1 MQIDDKIYI
10 LNPQY
15 RLKVDKSRVLLYY
28 KNADPPIEKG
38 ISNFLGFLHPVFAV
52 LLCLFDGKK
61 SLKKVLDEFV
71 YITDLKRESV
81 SKLISQLVENKTEIK
96 IDSNNHSFYF
106 PKNTLIQQGT
116 KNEVIH
122 YNPYDFL
129 IPNNQLDFQTHRL
142 YEPLDTMIILNNICV
157 TQCIY
162 CYSDKRE
169 LFPCKIPFERLVEII
184 QEAQKI
190 GMRAFNISGG
200 ELFTYRHWKEF
211 LKELVEN
218 NFDPYI
224 TTKYP
229 LNERRIKE
237 LKDIGIKR
245 IQLSIDTIKSD
256 EMHQLLNVN
265 EKYHVLILKTLKDLD
280 NNNFDIRINSQITS
294 INQDSMEAFFNY
306 LLNFENINRIRVR
319 ATGFSLYSKGV
330 NYPSL
335 RPAKN
340 KLNKIK
346 DLVIKLREKH
356 QDRVILD
363 FFEYP
368 ERRYYINPSA
378 EEKRIHY
385 ENRAQCSGNFYSFDI
400 LPDGKVTICE
410 ELYWHPQFII
420 GDLMKQSITDIWNSE
435 KALSLYHF
443 SKDSVRDKSP
453 CKTCNHKDFNRC
465 HQQKGA
471 CWKQILYAYG
481 EENWDYP
488 DPRCQHAPEPFN
500 EFWIE

>member
-1 MQIDDKIYI
+1 M
-10 LNPQY
+10 
-15 RLKVDKSRVLLYY
+15 
-28 KNADPPIEKG
+28 
-38 ISNFLGFLHPVFAV
+38 
-52 LLCLFDGKK
+52 
-61 SLKKVLDEFV
+61 
-71 YITDLKRESV
+71 KRESI
-81 SKLISQLVENKTEIK
+81 SKLASQLVENKTEIK

-106 PKNTLIQQGT
+106 PKNTLIQRGT
-116 KNEVIH
+116 KNDVTH

-129 IPNNQLDFQTHRL
+129 IPNNQLDFKSHRL

-157 TQCIY
+157 TRCIY
-162 CYSDKRE
+162 CYADKRE

-184 QEAQKI
+184 QEAKKI

-200 ELFTYRHWKEF
+200 ELFTYKHWKEF
-211 LKELVEN
+211 LKELVKN

-229 LNERRIKE
+229 LNERHIKE
-237 LKDIGIKR
+237 LKDTGIKR
-245 IQLSIDTIKSD
+245 IQLSIDTIKKD
-256 EMHQLLNVN
+256 EMRKLLNVN
-265 EKYHVLILKTLKDLD
+265 EKYYDLILKTLKELD
-280 NNNFDIRINSQITS
+280 KNNFDIRINSQITS
-294 INQDSMEAFFNY
+294 INHDIVSMEEFFNY
-306 LLNFENINRIRVR
+306 LLNFENIKHIRVR
-319 ATGFSLYSKGV
+319 ATGFSSFPKGV
-330 NYPSL
+330 DYSSI

-356 QDRVILD
+356 EERIKLD

-368 ERRYYINPSA
+368 ERKYYINPSA
-378 EEKRIHY
+378 EEKRINFK
-385 ENRAQCSGNFYSFDI
+385 NRAQCSANFYSFNI

-420 GDLMKQSITDIWNSE
+420 GDLMKQSIREVWNSE

-453 CKTCNHKDFNRC
+453 CKTCNDENFNRC
-465 HQQKGA
+465 HRQKGA
-471 CWKQILYAYG
+471 CWKQVLYAYG